1 MVSLSKAPMPPS
13 DTPTQ
18 AIVLIIVGMVF
29 ITIND
34 SLIKFLGGDYP
45 LHQLVFCRSFVGIL
59 FSLAILQWEGGFR
72 ELKTSTPGLH
82 LARGLLVVISNML
95 YFAALAVMPLAN
107 AVALFFVA
115 PLLITLFSFVFLG
128 ERVGPFR
135 LGAILIGFIGV
146 LVMMLGSADS
156 QQVGHLPN
164 WVYALPI
171 GAAAAYAAMQV
182 MTRKLGV
189 YSKASAL
196 AVYIQGVFLL
206 VSVGFFL
213 IAGDGRFAAGVEDA
227 SLVFLLRAW
236 VMPTGNDWWLF
247 LLLGISSGVVGYTL
261 SAAYKLG
268 NAATVSSYEYTAMP
282 MAFLVGWVL
291 FGEILE
297 WPVLLGS
304 GLIAGAGIVVF
315 YRERIRRSPMAPRR
329 ALRRG

>member
-1 MVSLSKAPMPPS
+1 MTTTSKAPIPTPE
-13 DTPTQ
+13 TPTQ
-18 AIVLIIVGMVF
+18 AIALIVLGMVF

-34 SLIKFLGGDYP
+34 SLIKLLGGDYP
-45 LHQLVFCRSFVGIL
+45 LHQLVFCRSFVGIIFTL
-59 FSLAILQWEGGFR
+59 VILQWEGGFR

-82 LARGLLVVISNML
+82 LVRGLLVVLSNML

-128 ERVGPFR
+128 EKVGPFR
-135 LGAILIGFIGV
+135 LGAIVVGFIGV
-146 LVMMLGSADS
+146 LVMMVGSFDS
-156 QQVGHLPN
+156 PQVGHLPS

-196 AVYIQGVFLL
+196 AVYIQSTFLV
-206 VSVGFFL
+206 VSMGFYL
-213 IAGDGRFAAGVEDA
+213 IAGDGRFAEGVEDA
-227 SLVFLLRAW
+227 SLIFLLRAW

-268 NAATVSSYEYTAMP
+268 NAATISSYEYLAMP
-282 MAFLVGWVL
+282 MAFLVGWML
-291 FGEILE
+291 FNEVLE

-304 GLIAGAGIVVF
+304 GLIAGAGILVF
-315 YRERIRRSPMAPRR
+315 YRERIKRSPIAPRR

>member
-1 MVSLSKAPMPPS
+1 MTTRAPTPTP
-13 DTPTQ
+13 DTPSQ
-18 AIVLIIVGMVF
+18 AIVLIILGMVF

-34 SLIKFLGGDYP
+34 SLIKFLGGNYP
-45 LHQLVFCRSFVGIL
+45 LHQLVFCRSFVGIM
-59 FSLAILQWEGGFR
+59 FSLMILQWEGGFR

-82 LARGLLVVISNML
+82 LARGLLVVVSNML
-95 YFAALAVMPLAN
+95 YFAALAVLPLAN
-107 AVALFFVA
+107 AVALFFIA

-128 ERVGPFR
+128 EKVGLFR
-135 LGAILIGFIGV
+135 FGAIVVGFVGV
-146 LVMMLGSADS
+146 LVMMLASADS
-156 QQVGHLPN
+156 EQVGHLPA

-171 GAAAAYAAMQV
+171 AAAAAYAAMQV

-196 AVYIQGVFLL
+196 AVYIQAVFLTVSIGFYL
-206 VSVGFFL
+206 V
-213 IAGDGRFAAGVEDA
+213 AGDGRFAEGVDNA
-227 SLVFLLRAW
+227 SLIFLLRAW

-282 MAFLVGWVL
+282 MAFLVGWL
-291 FGEILE
+291 WFGERLE

-315 YRERIRRSPMAPRR
+315 YRERIKRSPVAPRR
-329 ALRRG
+329 AVRRG